1 MELRQGLG
9 RYKKKLRDFAV
20 QTNFTFVSSN
30 VDIPVDRFPQL
41 TSRNRPLVGQARF
54 IYNVIGE
61 WAKPKLRSSARFYAN
76 SVSRRITDIGTF
88 RLPDIYQEKNVF
100 LDFVYQYDIKEN
112 GKWTMRFSAE
122 NLSDNQYR
130 NTQADFL
137 VRAFRIGRTFS
148 IGTSYSFF

>member
-1 MELRQGLG
+1 MQ
-9 RYKKKLRDFAV
+9 KLFEQRA
-20 QTNFTFVSSN
+20 
-30 VDIPVDRFPQL
+30 
-41 TSRNRPLVGQARF
+41 LVGQARF

-137 VRAFRIGRTFS
+137 VRAFRIGRTFT